1 MKTVLVQWSDDF
13 SVKNRLIDTQ
23 HKELV
28 RFTNDLF
35 AACQSGGFTERISFI
50 RTVQSAVNYAKEHF
64 STEERLMVQK
74 NYPDYAKHKAEHD
87 AFVAEVLRQV
97 KQLDNMKEIKGE
109 PFVLFLKDWLLK
121 HIAISD
127 KKYTPYVRDME

>member
-1 MKTVLVQWSDDF
+1 MSATLVQWSEDF

-28 RFTNDLF
+28 RFTNELY
-35 AACQSGGFTERISFI
+35 AACKTGGFSERLSFI
-50 RTVQSAVNYAKEHF
+50 RTVQDAVNYAKEHF
-64 STEERLMVQK
+64 STEERMLIQK
-74 NYPDYAKHKAEHD
+74 NYPEYAQHKTEHD

-97 KQLDNMKEIKGE
+97 KQLDNMKDIEGK
-109 PFVLFLKDWLLK
+109 PFVFFLRDWLLN

-127 KKYTPYVRDME
+127 KKYTPYVQDD